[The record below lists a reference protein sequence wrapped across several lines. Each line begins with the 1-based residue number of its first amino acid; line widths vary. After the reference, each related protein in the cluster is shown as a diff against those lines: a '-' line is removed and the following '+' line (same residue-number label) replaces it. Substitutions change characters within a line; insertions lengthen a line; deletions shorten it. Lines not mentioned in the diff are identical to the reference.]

1 MKEKLIQAKE
11 WINKNRKK
19 SIGIIAGLL
28 VIIAAVGL
36 GVWGVNNS
44 QASENKAAASSS
56 VDNDKKS
63 TNNKS
68 TEKQETEKKETEIVE
83 EDQSTVTAETE
94 AAQQSQ
100 ENTVAASSTQASSSQ
115 SSQDSNSS
123 SSSASSKKPTHTH
136 NYNIPIYA
144 SKDVYV
150 VDRAAWTETVEEP
163 VYTTV
168 EVPVGNQ
175 SGKEISGDPNEYL
188 LNNSNGD
195 TGWHNEVK
203 KIQTGT
209 TTRTINHPEQGH
221 YETESY
227 VSGYKCSCGST
238 K

>member
-1 MKEKLIQAKE
+1 MKDKLLQAKE
-11 WINKNRKK
+11 WLNKNKKK
-19 SIGIIAGLL
+19 SIGIIVGLL

-44 QASENKAAASSS
+44 QASENKAAAS

-68 TEKQETEKKETEIVE
+68 TEKQETEKKETEIAE
-83 EDQSTVTAETE
+83 EEAQSTVTAETE
-94 AAQQSQ
+94 PAQQSQ
-100 ENTVAASSTQASSSQ
+100 ENAAAASSTQASSSQ
-115 SSQDSNSS
+115 SSQDSTSSSSS

-144 SKDVYV
+144 SRDVYV
-150 VDRAAWTETVEEP
+150 VDQAAWTETIEEP
-163 VYTTV
+163 VYTTQIV
-168 EVPVGNQ
+168 WYCNTCGADIT
-175 SGKEISGDPNEYL
+175 SDPGGHLDETMHGGYR
-188 LNNSNGD
+188 SD
-195 TGWHNEVK
+195 VK
-203 KIQTGT
+203 QVQTGT